1 MSCDLS
7 RQINAEKRIGVQAM
21 GGQVQI
27 GWKVIL
33 QCDIPLNRQVSL
45 IESGVGIEI
54 ELCSMSDRINVEIS
68 GALFIESEIL
78 KMDVR
83 LNRRLL
89 GSAAD
94 SHRESADAIGRH
106 ASGLQAWEAGEIQVA
121 SGKIQAKLNVRA
133 VDVRA
138 ADVRPA

>member
-27 GWKVIL
+27 GWKVLL

-68 GALFIESEIL
+68 GALLIESEIL
-78 KMDVR
+78 KMDVCC
-83 LNRRLL
+83 NRWLR
-89 GSAAD
+89 GIAAD
-94 SHRESADAIGRH
+94 SHREIGGAVVRQ
-106 ASGLQAWEAGEIQVA
+106 ASGLQARKTGEIQVA
-121 SGKIQAKLNVRA
+121 SGKIQAKLNV
-133 VDVRA
+133 
-138 ADVRPA
+138 